1 MNFFMKFIGVNML
14 VLGNRNR
21 VGTLLIH
28 ISDEQVDRALIIIYE
43 DQYLAGGQHRG
54 IYRSEED

>member
-1 MNFFMKFIGVNML
+1 MKFIGVNML

-43 DQYLAGGQHRG
+43 DQYLACGQHRG